1 MNKTETDIN
10 KSYSVNNEITILAKG
25 AGVSMAGKLGGRA
38 LLLLTQILLARLLG
52 PTGFGLFALGQIV
65 FQLGSQMGGLG
76 LVSGMIRLGV
86 PALQKG
92 PEQLSKFFRHL
103 FLIALLSGLAFGIAM
118 MILAPWLA
126 LDIFKRV
133 ELTNVLRG
141 FGLACTLLIWLN
153 VTSAA
158 TRLTRDMRYSTV
170 TQDMMPF
177 AVNLILVVL
186 FVYAL
191 HLSVGGAIA
200 ALIGGYAISFSMSLL
215 FMRKLYP
222 QIALMGSIE
231 FPLLSNI
238 LSFSVPNMFT
248 GILNLWL
255 QNVTV
260 LFLGFF
266 SQPKEVGVFQA
277 AEQISMFSAILLLA
291 FSMVF
296 SPQVSALYENREMDK
311 LKELYIVSTK
321 WGLYASI
328 PLLIVIVFFPAQ
340 VMAVIFGDS
349 YRNGASLL
357 VILVL
362 AQLINT
368 ATGSVAALLSMTG
381 KQKLLLLRTIMAF
394 ALCIGLNLWLT
405 PPLGMLGAAISLA
418 VSISILNLL
427 MLWDVRRLLG
437 LWPYDRRYYKM
448 GIALLVTG
456 CVLFGANQLAPVPF
470 LWKLMVYA
478 LLSVGVF
485 GAALLALR
493 LEAYEKAVLKK
504 ALRKFLT
511 GSPIE

>member
-10 KSYSVNNEITILAKG
+10 KSYSVHNEITMLAKG

-76 LVSGMIRLGV
+76 LVNGMIRLGV

-92 PEQLSKFFRHL
+92 PEQLSKVFRHI

-118 MILAPWLA
+118 MMLAPWLA
-126 LDIFKRV
+126 LDIFKRA

-141 FGLACTLLIWLN
+141 FGLACIVLIWLN
-153 VTSAA
+153 LTSAA
-158 TRLTRDMRYSTV
+158 TRLTRDMRYSAV
-170 TQDMMPF
+170 TLDTLPF
-177 AVNLILVVL
+177 AVNLILAVL
-186 FVYAL
+186 FVYGL

-200 ALIGGYAISFSMSLL
+200 ALIGGYTISFSMSLV
-215 FMRKLYP
+215 FMRKVYP
-222 QIALMGSIE
+222 QIAVICPIE
-231 FPLLSNI
+231 FSLLNGI
-238 LSFSVPNMFT
+238 LSFSVPNMFA

-266 SQPKEVGVFQA
+266 FQPKDVGIFQA
-277 AEQISMFSAILLLA
+277 AEQISTLSAILLLA
-291 FSMVF
+291 FNMVF

-321 WGLYASI
+321 WGLYVSL
-328 PLLIVIVFFPAQ
+328 PLLLVVVFFPAQ
-340 VMAVIFGDS
+340 VMAAVFGNS

-357 VILVL
+357 VILVM

-381 KQKLLLLRTIMAF
+381 NQKLFLLRTIMAF
-394 ALCIGLNLWLT
+394 ILCIGLNRWLT
-405 PPLGMLGAAISLA
+405 PLLGMQGAALA
-418 VSISILNLL
+418 LASSITILNLL
-427 MLWDVRRLLG
+427 MLWDVHRLFG

-448 GIALLVTG
+448 GIA
-456 CVLFGANQLAPVPF
+456 VLAAVFIIFGANQLWPEPSFMGLAG
-470 LWKLMVYA
+470 L
-478 LLSVGVF
+478 
-485 GAALLALR
+485 ALLAVGMFGIFIFTLG
-493 LEAYEKAVLKK
+493 LEPY
-504 ALRKFLT
+504 
-511 GSPIE
+511 